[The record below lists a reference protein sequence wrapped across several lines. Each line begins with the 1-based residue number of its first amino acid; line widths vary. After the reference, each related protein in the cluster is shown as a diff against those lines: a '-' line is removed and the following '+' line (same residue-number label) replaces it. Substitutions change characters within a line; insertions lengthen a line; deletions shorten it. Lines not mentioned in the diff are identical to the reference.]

1 MSNKATRD
9 HFGDYIC
16 DLGRRHDKMIVVG
29 CDLAGATRSI
39 DFKKKFSD
47 RYIECGISEANAIS
61 ISAGLSLEGFRPFVC
76 SFGHFLTGKWLE
88 IFQSVGLNNAGV
100 VLVGTHAGLAI
111 GKDGPTQ
118 MGLRDVG
125 LMKMLPNLEI
135 IQPIDKYETIEAMEY
150 SAKSKHPIYLRL
162 CRQPV
167 SEYHS
172 SNYKFRSK
180 KIDKLRNGSHC
191 LVIGQGGTLEPIM
204 QAAQKLEDKKKIEI
218 SVINL
223 SSFPYDELSFKEAI
237 EGHEKILVV
246 EDHFHRG
253 GVFDEVVKSLYTN
266 KKLVDLKHIAVKDY
280 AQAADPKDLYLHY
293 QMDELHLFNLISQWD

>member
-1 MSNKATRD
+1 LGNKATRD

-16 DLGRRHDKMIVVG
+16 DLGKGHNDMLVVG
-29 CDLAGATRSI
+29 CDLAGATRSV
-39 DFKKKFSD
+39 DFKKEFPD

-61 ISAGLSLEGFRPFVC
+61 IAAGLSLEGFRPFVC

-88 IFQSVGLNNAGV
+88 IFQSIGLNNTGV

-125 LMKMLPNLEI
+125 LMKLLPNIEI
-135 IQPIDKYETIEAMEY
+135 IHPIDKYETIAAMEY
-150 SAKSKHPIYLRL
+150 SATTRHPIYLRL

-167 SEYHS
+167 NEYHTS
-172 SNYKFRSK
+172 SYKFKSK
-180 KIDKLRNGSHC
+180 KIDKLRDGPHC
-191 LVIGQGGTLEPIM
+191 LIIGHGGTLEPIM
-204 QAAQKLEDKKKIEI
+204 QAAQKLEVEKNLSV
-218 SVINL
+218 SVINI
-223 SSFPYDELSFKEAI
+223 SSFPYDDLGLLDAI
-237 EGHEKILVV
+237 KSHEKILVV

-253 GVFDEVVKSLYTN
+253 GIFDEIVKSLYAN

-280 AQAADPKDLYLHY
+280 AQAADPKDLYSHY
-293 QMDELHLFNLISQWD
+293 QMDEHNLFNLISQWN